1 MTEPDTT
8 AGVGE
13 LLARFTAPGPGY
25 GPLPIWWWSGAPLTR
40 ERLRWQLERLVEGG
54 IRAAVVLCLAPTGP
68 MFGSVADDPPFLSDE
83 WLALFDQVCA
93 DAAELGCTLWLYDQI
108 GFSGANLQGQLI
120 AAEPKFA
127 GRALFRTVAA
137 GTDVTLRPPAEHRS
151 LAGYAVLDSG
161 ARVEVPLTGGSH
173 DGGTED
179 DGTEDGAVRWVGEPA
194 RVTLVHAGTSGF
206 DYFSEPACAA
216 LLDRVHGTLERAV
229 GHWFG
234 RAIGGFFQ
242 DELPPMPT
250 WGSDFAAT
258 FAARHGYE
266 LLPRLWALFE
276 PDGGAEAARVRRDYH
291 EHRAALARRGFFDQH
306 DAWFAARGLTC
317 GFDQASP
324 AREGDP
330 VGGVQTY
337 GDYLGLHAGYGAPGS
352 DHWGDAKV
360 HSSLAHAQGH
370 GRVWIEAFHSSGWG
384 GTLEETYDWLAP
396 FLRRGAT
403 LYDPHAVYYAT
414 VGGWWEW
421 APPSTCWRQP
431 YWPSY
436 DVFATAVARLC
447 AVLTAGRHV
456 CDVLLLSPTSTAQA
470 HLTLAGP
477 LPAAEL
483 AGRVFREL
491 NGVNTWFAER
501 RGVLE
506 RAGIDHDALDEA
518 TVADGE
524 VDAGGEVDAD
534 GVAAGGLRI
543 GGETYRTV
551 LLPAAA
557 VLTAASAR
565 RLLELAA
572 AGGRVVCVG
581 RAPELFV
588 GATGADAELGVEFAR
603 AVASGAVLVLAG
615 ADEVPAAVLPGPV
628 RVRADA
634 PFLLRRHGAAH
645 VLALIAH
652 DEHSGTAAP
661 ILRDG
666 GGPVAS
672 GFDWQDYNSQL
683 RETGYRF
690 VPPVDRA
697 ATVTL
702 TGPRRPRAQSWSP
715 GSGTRTELAV
725 GAAADGSWTFE
736 VPFDDGAVALVVL
749 AEDLPEP
756 TAEPLGALVD
766 AVDVTGPWTGLA
778 ESTLDNTWGD
788 LASAERTGVLPI
800 EVWRLE
806 HAAGAATRSADL
818 KADTDAGPPAEAD
831 ADWASVVAGF
841 GPFAQVQ
848 GPWSGSGAGPDWT
861 DAEWSLSRGIR
872 NDPAHLAT
880 LGPKGSVPEE
890 FLDWRHVE
898 AGQRVR
904 VRTHLTLPAAPGA
917 LVLVSAGAPRRLWLD
932 GRELAADGAGH
943 QSFSAVPPELAG
955 AAVELLIELVA
966 DRDGPLR
973 AAFAVVTDA
982 EAVRRPEWL
991 RPGGE
996 VVVGGS
1002 GELALE
1008 LPLAELPADPTIQV
1022 ASDGAAAVLVNGVP
1036 VGSQGDFNPYP
1047 EHREIRVHSYDLG
1060 PHLRIGD
1067 NRLVLRLTDRDRE
1080 PTAAAA
1086 DSTPVHRGG
1095 LGITSGIT
1103 SGITASGTGTTGT
1116 SGARTGWTARRG
1128 DAAVPVVARRWH
1140 ERDPRFICHWV
1151 RPHPLPGAGWLD
1163 PAAAPGTA
1171 VLPLVPDLAPGGERT
1186 EWLRLALPPGT
1197 VSLRVDT
1204 PLAVAATVAGE
1215 ELKPDDGLLR
1225 LPAPA
1230 PAGTTA
1236 LLRLTG
1242 VDGRRGGALLDGPVE
1257 VEVVAAP
1264 VPLVPW
1270 EELGLRTLGGRLTYR
1285 TTVRRPVAEPG
1296 TRTVLDL
1303 GELRGTADV
1312 LVNGTLAGRLV
1323 WGPWRAEVTD
1333 LLRAGDNELTV
1344 VVRGTLAGYLDDA
1357 SPTSGVYA
1365 GQVRTGLLGPVT
1377 LRTYRA

>member
-1 MTEPDTT
+1 VTEPEHPGTATT
-8 AGVGE
+8 DVDE
-13 LLARFTAPGPGY
+13 LLARFATPGPEY
-25 GPLPIWWWSGAPLTR
+25 GPVPIWWWSGARLTR
-40 ERLRWQLERLVEGG
+40 ERLRWQLERMVAGG

-68 MFGSVADDPPFLSDE
+68 MFGSVADDPPFLSPA
-83 WLALFDQVCA
+83 WLVLFDEVCA
-93 DAAELGCTLWLYDQI
+93 DAAELGCTLWMYDQI
-108 GFSGANLQGQLI
+108 GFSGANLQGRLI
-120 AAEPKFA
+120 AADPTFA
-127 GRALFRTVAA
+127 GQALFRTVHA
-137 GTDVTLRPPAEHRS
+137 GTDVTLRPPAGHRA
-151 LAGYAVLDSG
+151 LAAYAVLGSG
-161 ARVEVPLTGGSH
+161 ARVEVPVH
-173 DGGTED
+173 DG
-179 DGTEDGAVRWVGEPA
+179 AARWLGEPA
-194 RVTLVHAGTSGF
+194 EVTLAHAGSSGF
-206 DYFSEPACAA
+206 DYFSEVACAA
-216 LLDRVHGTLERAV
+216 LLDQVHGTLERAV

-234 RAIGGFFQ
+234 SAIGGFFQ

-250 WGSDFAAT
+250 WGPDFAAT
-258 FAARHGYE
+258 FAARHGYD
-266 LLPRLWALFE
+266 LLPRLWALWD

-291 EHRAALARRGFFDQH
+291 GHRAALARRGFFDQH
-306 DAWFAARGLTC
+306 DAWFSARGLTC

-360 HSSLAHAQGH
+360 HSSLAHAHGH
-370 GRVWIEAFHSSGWG
+370 DRVWIEAFHSSGWG

-403 LYDPHAVYYAT
+403 LYNPHAVYYAT

-470 HLTLAGP
+470 HLTLDGP
-477 LPAAEL
+477 LPAADR
-483 AGRVFREL
+483 AARVFREL
-491 NGVNTWFAER
+491 NGVNTWFAEQ

-518 TVADGE
+518 TVAAGKVVVGE
-524 VDAGGEVDAD
+524 VVVGEMVVGEMVVGGTVANG
-534 GVAAGGLRI
+534 GVGGLRI
-543 GGETYRTV
+543 GAETYRTV
-551 LLPAAA
+551 LLPAAT
-557 VLTAASAR
+557 VLTADSAR

-588 GATGADAELGVEFAR
+588 GDGDADDLGAAFAA
-603 AVASGAVLVLAG
+603 AVASGTVLVLAD
-615 ADEVPAAVLPGPV
+615 AEEVPAAVLPGPV

-634 PFLLRRHGAAH
+634 PFVLRRHGEAH

-652 DEHSGTAAP
+652 DEHSGTEAP
-661 ILRDG
+661 ILRAG

-672 GFDWQDYNSQL
+672 GFDWDDYNEQL
-683 RETGYRF
+683 RDTGYRF
-690 VPPVDRA
+690 VPPADRT

-702 TGPRRPRAQSWSP
+702 TGLRRPRAQSWSP
-715 GSGTRTELAV
+715 GTGRRTELAV
-725 GAAADGSWTFE
+725 APAAGGSWTLQ

-749 AEDLPEP
+749 AEQLPEP
-756 TAEPLGALVD
+756 TAEPLGVLVD
-766 AVDVTGPWTGLA
+766 TVEVPGPWTGLA

-788 LASAERTGVLPI
+788 LASAQRTGVLPI
-800 EVWRLE
+800 EVWRLD
-806 HAAGAATRSADL
+806 HAPGSST
-818 KADTDAGPPAEAD
+818 DTEPPPD
-831 ADWASVVAGF
+831 ADWAPVVAGF
-841 GPFAQVQ
+841 GPFAQVR
-848 GPWSGSGAGPDWT
+848 GPWRAGDTEPAWT
-861 DAEWSLSRGIR
+861 AAEWSLARGIR

-890 FLDWRHVE
+890 FLHWAHVE
-898 AGQRVR
+898 AGQRVQ

-917 LVLVSAGAPRRLWLD
+917 VLLVGAGAPRRLWLA

-943 QSFSAVPPELAG
+943 QSFSAVPAELAG
-955 AAVELLIELVA
+955 ATVELQIELVA

-973 AAFAVVTDA
+973 AAFAVVTDV

-991 RPGGE
+991 LAGGE

-1002 GELALE
+1002 GELTLR

-1022 ASDGAAAVLVNGVP
+1022 ASDGSCAVLVNGVP
-1036 VGSQGDFNPYP
+1036 VGRQGDFNPYP
-1047 EHREIRVHSYDLG
+1047 EHREIRVHTYDLG
-1060 PHLRIGD
+1060 EHLRLGD
-1067 NRLVLRLTDRDRE
+1067 NRLVLLLTDQDHE
-1080 PTAAAA
+1080 PTAATV
-1086 DSTPVHRGG
+1086 DSTPPTRGG
-1095 LGITSGIT
+1095 LGVTSGP
-1103 SGITASGTGTTGT
+1103 
-1116 SGARTGWTARRG
+1116 GAGWTARRG
-1128 DAAVPVVARRWH
+1128 GAAVPVVARRRH
-1140 ERDPRFICHWV
+1140 QRDPRFVCGWV
-1151 RPHPLPGAGWLD
+1151 RPHPLPGAGWLE
-1163 PAAAPGTA
+1163 PAAAPGGV
-1171 VLPLVPDLAPGGERT
+1171 VLPLVPDLAPGGART
-1186 EWLRLALPPGT
+1186 EWLRLVLPPGT
-1197 VSLRVDT
+1197 VSFRVHT
-1204 PLAVAATVAGE
+1204 PLDVVAVLAGE
-1215 ELKPDDGLLR
+1215 ELKADGGLVR
-1225 LPAPA
+1225 LPAPT

-1257 VEVVAAP
+1257 VDVVAAP

-1270 EELGLRTLGGRLTYR
+1270 EELGLRALGGRLTYR
-1285 TTVRRPVAEPG
+1285 STVHHPAGEPG
-1296 TRTVLDL
+1296 ARTVLDL

-1312 LVNGTLAGRLV
+1312 LVNGTPVGRLV
-1323 WGPWRAEVTD
+1323 WGPWRTEVTD
-1333 LLRAGDNELTV
+1333 LLRPGDNELTV

-1377 LRTYRA
+1377 LRTHRAR